1 MNKILILLI
10 ILFPLILQAEPFPE
24 QLKKSS
30 QILVCYPINDSKSY
44 TVRNRSN
51 EWIITWGMAYEWFP
65 NEDPVRILF
74 KDTRG
79 LITILPASL
88 SKEYTCT
95 AFVNKKKKKDKDKDK

>member
-24 QLKKSS
+24 RLKDSS
-30 QILVCYPINDSKSY
+30 QVLICHSVGKNKNVVVVDR
-44 TVRNRSN
+44 TE

-65 NEDPVRILF
+65 NETPMRILF

-79 LITILPASL
+79 LITVLPTPSDY
-88 SKEYTCT
+88 SCT
-95 AFVNKKKKKDKDKDK
+95 VIPKAKKKDEDK